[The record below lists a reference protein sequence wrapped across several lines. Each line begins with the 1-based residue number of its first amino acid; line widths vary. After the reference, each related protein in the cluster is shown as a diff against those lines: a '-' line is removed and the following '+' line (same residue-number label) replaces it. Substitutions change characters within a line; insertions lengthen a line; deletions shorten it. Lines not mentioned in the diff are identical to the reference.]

1 MRATATLPR
10 RFFQRPAED
19 VAPDLLG
26 CILVAVSARGVR
38 VSGRIVETEAYGPDD
53 PASHAFRGPTRRN
66 HAMFGPPGHLYVYF
80 TYGMHYCANVVTGR
94 AGEGSAV
101 LLRAVEPLEG
111 IAAMRRRRSRRDLR
125 DLCRGPARLTQA
137 FAIGDGDD
145 GTDLVRGRIRI
156 QRGPGGDA
164 GAPAIASGP
173 RIGISVGR
181 AFPWRYWIAG
191 DRFVSGG

>member
-1 MRATATLPR
+1 MSLPR
-10 RFFQRPAED
+10 RFFERSAEH

-26 CILVAVSARGVR
+26 HILVAVSPRGVR
-38 VSGRIVETEAYGPDD
+38 ATGRIVETEAYGPED

-66 HAMFGPPGHLYVYF
+66 EAMFGPPGRLYVYF
-80 TYGMHYCANVVTGR
+80 TYGMHHCANVVTGR

-101 LLRAVEPLEG
+101 LLRAVEPLDG
-111 IAAMRRRRSRRDLR
+111 IEAMRRRRGRRDLA

-137 FAIGDGDD
+137 FAIGEGDD

-156 QRGPGGDA
+156 ERAPGGA
-164 GAPAIASGP
+164 VAPAVASGP

-181 AFPWRYWIAG
+181 DLPWRYWIPG
-191 DRFVSGG
+191 DRFVSRG